1 MFFCCMG
8 TEKDIF
14 GKALYYDMG
23 KENKPKYDLSKRDDS
38 PSLDYKDFFD
48 KTKTGK
54 PSFDKY
60 VGYLLKRKEKPES
73 EDTSR
78 IDEFLKRKV
87 GLNYE
92 EFVDYSKPEEIEEN
106 SYGLF
111 KRKSIRR
118 SLFKS
123 KSRAYL
129 EALCDIE
136 EIGEDIQ
143 LVLDDIRK
151 EYVPTLKKHEGKEP
165 TFEAIYAVLKE
176 S

>member
-1 MFFCCMG
+1 MG

-14 GKALYYDMG
+14 DKALHYSMG
-23 KENKPKYDLSKRDDS
+23 EKDEPKYDLPNEDDS
-38 PSLDYKDFFD
+38 PSLDYKNFLD

-54 PSFDKY
+54 PSFDAY
-60 VGYLLKRKEKPES
+60 VESLLERKGKPES
-73 EDTSR
+73 DDNSR
-78 IDEFLKRKV
+78 IDEFLRRNT
-87 GLNYE
+87 GMNYE
-92 EFVDYSKPEEIEEN
+92 DFVDYSKPEEIEEN

-129 EALCDIE
+129 EALCDLE
-136 EIGEDIQ
+136 ERGEDIQ
-143 LVLDDIRK
+143 SVLDDIRG

-165 TFEAIYAVLKE
+165 TLEAIYAVLKK